1 MADPL
6 TLTLLAAS
14 TGLQVFGLISG
25 GKAAEETAKLD
36 AFNIDTQKLL
46 SKTEALQRHN
56 DRLAQYKFNT
66 KANIA
71 AFYAAGR
78 DVGSDKSVAAFL
90 SRQKEIASQDAAR
103 SDLMGYFEQMKLA
116 QQAATTRIEG
126 RSRRQAAN
134 ISAITSLVK
143 GASQYNDSRQGPKGV
158 NE

>member
-14 TGLQVFGLISG
+14 TGLQIFGQISA
-25 GKAAEETAKLD
+25 GKAAEEAAKLD
-36 AFNIDTQKLL
+36 AFNIDTQKSL

-90 SRQKEIASQDAAR
+90 NRQKEIASQDAAR

-134 ISAITSLVK
+134 ISALTSLVK
-143 GASQYNDSRQGPKGV
+143 GGSQYNDLRKGPKGV